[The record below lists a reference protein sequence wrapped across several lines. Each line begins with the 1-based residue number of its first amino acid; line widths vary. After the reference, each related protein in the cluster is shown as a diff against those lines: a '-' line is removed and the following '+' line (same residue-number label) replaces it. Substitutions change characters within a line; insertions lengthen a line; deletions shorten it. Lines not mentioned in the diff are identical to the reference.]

1 VQLPPLQVPGVT
13 QPLRTLPM
21 QVAAGGVAQVTPWQG
36 SPRHTPFA
44 QPLAQVSVRE
54 V

>member
-1 VQLPPLQVPGVT
+1 VQVPPLQVPGDT
-13 QPLRTLPM
+13 QPLRTFPM
-21 QVAAGGVAQVTPWQG
+21 QVAAGGDAQVTFWHG

-44 QPLAQVSVRE
+44 QPLAHVSVRE